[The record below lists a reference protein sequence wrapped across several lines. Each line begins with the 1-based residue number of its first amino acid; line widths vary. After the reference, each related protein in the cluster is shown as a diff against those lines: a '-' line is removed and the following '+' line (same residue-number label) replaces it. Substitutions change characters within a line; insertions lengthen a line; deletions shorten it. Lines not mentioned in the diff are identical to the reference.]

1 MTEKLAEKD
10 IMEASRGI
18 ANIKREIK
26 KAVVGQ
32 DRVIDAVI
40 KAIICN
46 GHVLLEGPTGVS
58 KTMLVLFLSRV
69 IKGAQFQRVQFTPDL
84 LPSDI
89 TGVTAYEQHR
99 GFYTLKGPVFTN
111 ILLADEINRA
121 PPKVQSALLQ
131 AMQERQ
137 VTIGKE
143 TFALPSPFF
152 VIATQNPL
160 ETKGV
165 YTLPEAQVDRFI
177 FKVHIGLPERQAEIH
192 IMERNVDVMKLDD
205 FGLEQSV
212 SLEDIHR
219 MQETVKDV
227 KLATQLK
234 KYIVR
239 LINATRNPKGYNLE
253 KGKYIQFGASP
264 RASIYLALAAKATAL
279 MSGRGFVVPEDIRQ
293 IMHDVMRHRV
303 MLTYEAK
310 ALEISSDTIVDEI
323 AEKVEVE

>member
-1 MTEKLAEKD
+1 MMAQEVRVSQVSEMLGRMKK
-10 IMEASRGI
+10 
-18 ANIKREIK
+18 EIK
-26 KAVVGQ
+26 KSIVGQ
-32 DRVIDAVI
+32 DRIIDSVLKGIA
-40 KAIICN
+40 CN
-46 GHVLLEGPTGVS
+46 GHVLLESVPGLA
-58 KTMLVLFLSRV
+58 KTMLARVLSSTIRD
-69 IKGAQFQRVQFTPDL
+69 AMFQRVQFTPDL

-89 TGVTAYEQHR
+89 TGITAYDEKR
-99 GFYTLKGPVFTN
+99 GFYIFQGPVFTN

-152 VIATQNPL
+152 VIATQNPI
-160 ETKGV
+160 EQQGV
-165 YTLPEAQVDRFI
+165 YPLAAAQVDRFI
-177 FKVHIGLPERQAEIH
+177 FKVLVNYPSEREEMDIIDNNMEVRELGKFGIETAISGEDLLDIYSCIKKVHISHEAKNYIF
-192 IMERNVDVMKLDD
+192 DV
-205 FGLEQSV
+205 V
-212 SLEDIHR
+212 
-219 MQETVKDV
+219 
-227 KLATQLK
+227 
-234 KYIVR
+234 
-239 LINATRNPKGYNLE
+239 NATRNPKLYGIG

-310 ALEISSDTIVDEI
+310 ALEISSDAIVDEI
-323 AEKVEVE
+323 AEKVEIG